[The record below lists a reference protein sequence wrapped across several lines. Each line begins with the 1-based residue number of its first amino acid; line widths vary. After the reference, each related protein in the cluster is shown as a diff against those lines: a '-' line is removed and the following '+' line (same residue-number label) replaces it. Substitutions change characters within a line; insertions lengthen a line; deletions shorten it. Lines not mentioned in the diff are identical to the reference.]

1 MLVVF
6 VCVCVCVWHFQ
17 VLLYCCSVM
26 FVQRRCIQCFVMLLH
41 CIDVCVWCMFLPHV
55 PHVHGP
61 GFSSMSPERRSR
73 AAGSQPGFWHPGP
86 KKTAAGSLSGT
97 GIDVVVSQELDSSPA
112 HHLEVTTSG
121 SEISVAN
128 RYRFPCL
135 FRYLSV

>member
-86 KKTAAGSLSGT
+86 KKTAAGSPFGDGDKCCRFAGIGFLPCPPLGGDNVGQPSPTLS
-97 GIDVVVSQELDSSPA
+97 
-112 HHLEVTTSG
+112 
-121 SEISVAN
+121 
-128 RYRFPCL
+128 
-135 FRYLSV
+135 